1 MTKKQV
7 KKWNISAYREACEN
21 LKDAVNEQLFEGGRS
36 PYWIGDEVGGLCD
49 FEEYMIL
56 STTDMVIIIE
66 NNLTYEQVSEWINAG
81 VDYNFGRENE
91 EYINLNAWIKGAR
104 YEMLDK

>member
-49 FEEYMIL
+49 FEGYIIL
-56 STTDMVIIIE
+56 SATDMVLIIE
-66 NNLTYEQVSEWINAG
+66 HDLTYEQVMEWIDAG
-81 VDYNFGRENE
+81 VDYNRGREDE
-91 EYINLNAWIKGAR
+91 KYINLDAWIKGER
-104 YEMLDK
+104 YEMWDK

>member
-81 VDYNFGRENE
+81 VDYNRGREGE
-91 EYINLNAWIKGAR
+91 EYINLDAWIKGER

>member
-1 MTKKQV
+1 MNKDLNKY
-7 KKWNISAYREACEN
+7 NINIYRAACEN
-21 LKDAVNEQLFEGGRS
+21 LKEAVNNQLFEGGRT

-56 STTDMVIIIE
+56 STTDMVLIIE

-81 VDYNFGRENE
+81 VDYNRERE
-91 EYINLNAWIKGAR
+91 SEKYINLDEWIKGER
-104 YEMLDK
+104 YEMLDN